1 MAIVVSDR
9 RARLQESPLRH
20 LDPLLFGA
28 PVLLAAFGTL
38 LIYAATRNKLES
50 ENIDPLY
57 FVKRQLIA
65 IVIGIVVMVIL
76 MFIDYRRLRELSLLG
91 YGVTIVMLLAVL
103 QFGASVKGAQARFDI
118 GAFQLQPGEFAKVFL
133 TLVLA
138 AYCTRHREEMGAR
151 RLIVALA
158 ICAVPMGL
166 IILQPDLGTDIVL
179 MAMAFTII
187 MMAGARARHLVV
199 LLLLGLTVTV
209 VAVQAGVLDQYQ
221 IDRINSFR
229 NLDAD
234 QRGLNPEQR
243 KAVYNQK
250 QSILTV
256 GSGGLTG
263 KGLFSGSQTNG
274 AQVPEQHTDFIFTVV
289 GEEFG
294 FIGSGLVLGLFAVI
308 VWRTSRAARLAQ
320 DPFGS
325 LCCMGV
331 LAMFVA
337 QVFEN
342 VGMATGI
349 MPVTGLPL
357 PFMSY
362 GGSSVI
368 VSFACVGLV
377 ANVRMR
383 RFS

>member
-20 LDPLLFGA
+20 LDPFLFGA
-28 PVLLAAFGTL
+28 PALLAALGTL
-38 LIYAATRNKLES
+38 MVYASTRHKLEAQHL
-50 ENIDPLY
+50 DPLY
-57 FVKRQLIA
+57 FVKRQMIA
-65 IVIGIVVMVIL
+65 ITVGIVVMVVL

-91 YGVTIVMLLAVL
+91 YGATILMLLAVL
-103 QFGASVKGAQARFDI
+103 KFGASVKGAQARFDI
-118 GAFQLQPGEFAKVFL
+118 GAFQLQPGEFAKIFL

-151 RLIVALA
+151 RLIVAIL

-166 IILQPDLGTDIVL
+166 IILQPDLGTDVVL
-179 MAMAFTII
+179 MAMAFTMI

-209 VAVQAGVLDQYQ
+209 GAVQAGVLDQYQ
-221 IDRINSFR
+221 IDRITSFQ
-229 NLDAD
+229 NLNAD
-234 QRGLNPEQR
+234 KQGT
-243 KAVYNQK
+243 AYNQK

-263 KGLFSGSQTNG
+263 KGLFAGSQTNG

-294 FIGSGLVLGLFAVI
+294 FVGSALVLALFAMI
-308 VWRTSRAARLAQ
+308 VWRTLRAARLAQ

-349 MPVTGLPL
+349 MPVTGIPL

-368 VSFACVGLV
+368 VSFACIGLV
-377 ANVRMR
+377 GNVRMR

>member
-20 LDPLLFGA
+20 LDPFLFGA
-28 PVLLAAFGTL
+28 PALLAALGTL
-38 LIYAATRNKLES
+38 MVYASTRHKLEAQHL
-50 ENIDPLY
+50 DPLY
-57 FVKRQLIA
+57 FVKRQMIA
-65 IVIGIVVMVIL
+65 ITVGIVVMVVL

-91 YGVTIVMLLAVL
+91 YGATILMLLAVL
-103 QFGASVKGAQARFDI
+103 KFGASVKGAQARFDI
-118 GAFQLQPGEFAKVFL
+118 GAFQLQPGEFAKIFL

-151 RLIVALA
+151 RLIVAIL

-166 IILQPDLGTDIVL
+166 IILQPDLGTDVVL
-179 MAMAFTII
+179 MAMAFTMI

-209 VAVQAGVLDQYQ
+209 GAVQAGVLDQYQ
-221 IDRINSFR
+221 IDRITSFQ
-229 NLDAD
+229 NLNAD
-234 QRGLNPEQR
+234 KQGT
-243 KAVYNQK
+243 AYNQK

-263 KGLFSGSQTNG
+263 KGLFAGSQTNG

-294 FIGSGLVLGLFAVI
+294 FVGSALVLALFAMI

-349 MPVTGLPL
+349 MPVTGIPL

-368 VSFACVGLV
+368 VSFACIGLV
-377 ANVRMR
+377 GNVRMR

>member
-20 LDPLLFGA
+20 LDPFLFGA
-28 PVLLAAFGTL
+28 PALLAALGTL
-38 LIYAATRNKLES
+38 MVYASTRHKLEAQHL
-50 ENIDPLY
+50 DPLY
-57 FVKRQLIA
+57 FLKRQIIA
-65 IVIGIVVMVIL
+65 IIVGIVVMVVL

-91 YGVTIVMLLAVL
+91 YGATILMLLAVL
-103 QFGASVKGAQARFDI
+103 KFGASVKGAQARFDI
-118 GAFQLQPGEFAKVFL
+118 GAFQLQPGEFAKIFL

-151 RLIVALA
+151 RLIVAIV

-166 IILQPDLGTDIVL
+166 IILQPDLGTDVVL
-179 MAMAFTII
+179 MAMAFTMI

-209 VAVQAGVLDQYQ
+209 GAVQAGVLDQYQ
-221 IDRINSFR
+221 IDRITSFQ
-229 NLDAD
+229 NLNAD
-234 QRGLNPEQR
+234 KQGT
-243 KAVYNQK
+243 AYNQK

-263 KGLFSGSQTNG
+263 KGLFGGSQTNG

-294 FIGSGLVLGLFAVI
+294 FVGSALVLALFAMI

-349 MPVTGLPL
+349 MPVTGIPL

-368 VSFACVGLV
+368 VSFACIGLV

>member
-20 LDPLLFGA
+20 LDPFLFGA
-28 PVLLAAFGTL
+28 PALLAALGTL
-38 LIYAATRNKLES
+38 MVYASTRNKLEAQHL
-50 ENIDPLY
+50 DPLY
-57 FVKRQLIA
+57 FVKRQIIA
-65 IVIGIVVMVIL
+65 ITVGVVVMIVL

-91 YGVTIVMLLAVL
+91 YGATILMLLAVL
-103 QFGASVKGAQARFDI
+103 KVGASVKGAQARFDI
-118 GAFQLQPGEFAKVFL
+118 GPFQLQPGEFAKIFL

-138 AYCTRHREEMGAR
+138 AYCTRHRGEMSAR
-151 RLIVALA
+151 RLIVAIL
-158 ICAVPMGL
+158 ISAVPLGL
-166 IILQPDLGTDIVL
+166 IILQPDLGTDVVL
-179 MAMAFTII
+179 MSMVFTMI

-209 VAVQAGVLDQYQ
+209 GAVQAGVLEKYQ
-221 IDRINSFR
+221 IDRITSFQ
-229 NLDAD
+229 NLDATK
-234 QRGLNPEQR
+234 QGTG
-243 KAVYNQK
+243 YNQK

-294 FIGSGLVLGLFAVI
+294 FVGSALVLALFAMI

-349 MPVTGLPL
+349 MPVTGIPL

-368 VSFACVGLV
+368 VSFACIGLV
-377 ANVRMR
+377 GNVRMR

>member
-20 LDPLLFGA
+20 LDPFLFGA
-28 PVLLAAFGTL
+28 PALLAALGTL
-38 LIYAATRNKLES
+38 MVYASTRYKLEAQHL
-50 ENIDPLY
+50 DPLY
-57 FVKRQLIA
+57 FVKRQIIA
-65 IVIGIVVMVIL
+65 IVVGIVVMVVL

-91 YGVTIVMLLAVL
+91 YGATILMLLAVL
-103 QFGASVKGAQARFDI
+103 KFGASVKGAQARFDI
-118 GAFQLQPGEFAKVFL
+118 GAFQLQPAEFAKIFL

-151 RLIVALA
+151 RLIVAIL

-166 IILQPDLGTDIVL
+166 IILQPDLGTDVVL
-179 MAMAFTII
+179 MAMALTMI
-187 MMAGARARHLVV
+187 MMAGARARHLAV

-209 VAVQAGVLDQYQ
+209 GAVQAGVLDQYQ
-221 IDRINSFR
+221 IDRITSFQ
-229 NLDAD
+229 NLNAD
-234 QRGLNPEQR
+234 KQGT
-243 KAVYNQK
+243 AYNQK

-263 KGLFSGSQTNG
+263 KGLFTGSQTNG

-294 FIGSGLVLGLFAVI
+294 FVGSALVLALFAMI

-349 MPVTGLPL
+349 MPVTGIPL

-368 VSFACVGLV
+368 VSFACIGLV
-377 ANVRMR
+377 GNVRMR

>member
-9 RARLQESPLRH
+9 RARLQASPLRH
-20 LDPLLFGA
+20 LDPLLFGPPA
-28 PVLLAAFGTL
+28 LLAALGTL
-38 LIYAATRNKLES
+38 MIYASTRHRLE
-50 ENIDPLY
+50 IQHLDPLY
-57 FVKRQLIA
+57 FVKRQIIA
-65 IVIGIVVMVIL
+65 IIVGVLVMVIL
-76 MFIDYRRLRELSLLG
+76 MLIDYRRLRELSLLG
-91 YGVTIVMLLAVL
+91 YGATVLMLVAVL
-103 QFGASVKGAQARFDI
+103 KFGASVKGAQARFDI
-118 GAFQLQPGEFAKVFL
+118 GAFQLQPGEFAKIFL

-158 ICAVPMGL
+158 ICALPMGL
-166 IILQPDLGTDIVL
+166 IMLQPDLGTDLVL

-199 LLLLGLTVTV
+199 LLLLGLTF
-209 VAVQAGVLDQYQ
+209 AVGAVEAGVLDQYQ
-221 IDRINSFR
+221 IDRITSF
-229 NLDAD
+229 NNAGADA
-234 QRGLNPEQR
+234 RGTG
-243 KAVYNQK
+243 YNQD
-250 QSILTV
+250 QSITAV

-263 KGLFSGSQTNG
+263 QGLFGGSQTNG
-274 AQVPEQHTDFIFTVV
+274 AQVPEQHTDFIFTAV
-289 GEEFG
+289 GEELG
-294 FIGSGLVLGLFAVI
+294 FVGSALVLSLFALI

-320 DPFGS
+320 DPFGA

-349 MPVTGLPL
+349 MPVTGIPL

-368 VSFACVGLV
+368 VSFACIGLV
-377 ANVRMR
+377 ANVHMR

>member
-20 LDPLLFGA
+20 LDPFLFGA
-28 PVLLAAFGTL
+28 PALLAALGTL
-38 LIYAATRNKLES
+38 MVYASTRYKLEAQHL
-50 ENIDPLY
+50 DPLY
-57 FVKRQLIA
+57 FVKRQIIA
-65 IVIGIVVMVIL
+65 IVVGIVVMVVL

-91 YGVTIVMLLAVL
+91 YGATILMLLAVL
-103 QFGASVKGAQARFDI
+103 KFGASVKGAQARFDI
-118 GAFQLQPGEFAKVFL
+118 GAFQLQPAEFAKIFL

-151 RLIVALA
+151 RLIVAIL

-166 IILQPDLGTDIVL
+166 IILQPDLGTDVVL
-179 MAMAFTII
+179 MAMAFTMI
-187 MMAGARARHLVV
+187 MMAGARARHLAV

-209 VAVQAGVLDQYQ
+209 GAVQAGVLDQYQ
-221 IDRINSFR
+221 IDRITSFQ
-229 NLDAD
+229 NLNAD
-234 QRGLNPEQR
+234 KQGT
-243 KAVYNQK
+243 AYNQK

-263 KGLFSGSQTNG
+263 KGLFTGSQTNG

-294 FIGSGLVLGLFAVI
+294 FVGSALVLALFAMI

-349 MPVTGLPL
+349 MPVTGIPL

-368 VSFACVGLV
+368 VSFACIGLV
-377 ANVRMR
+377 GNVRMR

>member
-20 LDPLLFGA
+20 LDPFLFGA
-28 PVLLAAFGTL
+28 PALLAALGTL
-38 LIYAATRNKLES
+38 MVYASTRYKLEAQHL
-50 ENIDPLY
+50 DPLY
-57 FVKRQLIA
+57 FVKRQIIA
-65 IVIGIVVMVIL
+65 IVVGIVVMVVL

-91 YGVTIVMLLAVL
+91 YGATILMLLAVL
-103 QFGASVKGAQARFDI
+103 KFGASVKGAQARFDI
-118 GAFQLQPGEFAKVFL
+118 GAFQLQPAEFAKIFL

-151 RLIVALA
+151 RLIVAIM

-166 IILQPDLGTDIVL
+166 IILQPDLGTDVVL
-179 MAMAFTII
+179 MAMAFTMI
-187 MMAGARARHLVV
+187 MMAGARARHLAV

-209 VAVQAGVLDQYQ
+209 GAVQAGVLDQYQ
-221 IDRINSFR
+221 IDRITSFQ
-229 NLDAD
+229 NLNAD
-234 QRGLNPEQR
+234 KQGT
-243 KAVYNQK
+243 AYNQK

-263 KGLFSGSQTNG
+263 KGLFTGSQTNG

-294 FIGSGLVLGLFAVI
+294 FVGSALVLALFAMI

-349 MPVTGLPL
+349 MPVTGIPL

-368 VSFACVGLV
+368 VSFACIGLV
-377 ANVRMR
+377 GNVRMR